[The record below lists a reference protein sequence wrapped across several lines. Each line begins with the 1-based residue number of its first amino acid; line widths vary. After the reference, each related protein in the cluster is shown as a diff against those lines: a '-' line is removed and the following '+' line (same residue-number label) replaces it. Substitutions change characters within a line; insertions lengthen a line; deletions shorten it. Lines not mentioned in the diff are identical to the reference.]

1 MFSEE
6 KFKANALDAQVKM
19 IELKLSQG
27 AKPGHGGMLPGAKVT
42 AEIAAARGIPEG
54 KDCISPS
61 SHSAF
66 LVTHRIAAVRR
77 TTA

>member
-1 MFSEE
+1 
-6 KFKANALDAQVKM
+6 M

-42 AEIAAARGIPEG
+42 PKLRSARRAGG
-54 KDCISPS
+54 VDCISPS

-66 LVTHRIAAVRR
+66 STRWR
-77 TTA
+77 